1 MASST
6 TEFDG
11 ETETTTTTAVEN
23 ESGLDS
29 NVAGALSYV
38 FGFVSGLIFYL
49 IEKEDEF
56 VRWHAAQSIALSAV
70 VAVVSIALSF
80 VGTAISVATF
90 SGSSGLFLVGS
101 LFSLV
106 LGLVWLVV
114 TVGAVAVWLY
124 LIVRAY
130 QGKTVRL
137 PVVATLADRLV

>member
-101 LFSLV
+101 LVSLV